1 MMRAVI
7 CKGDPTSHGGK
18 VLEGN
23 ELVTTN
29 GRAVAQLGH
38 KTFCPQCKGTFPI
51 IEGLDFH
58 TYAGIGTAVD
68 GMKTACGA
76 KLIATQQQMVID
88 DGGGDAGSTS
98 ASGPSAATADGA
110 RGRYSGAFRAV
121 DETTGQPVASLP
133 YRIELPDGRTVRG
146 VTDEDGYTQ
155 HVSSHTPDTVHLYWE
170 TEIHDD

>member
-51 IEGLDFH
+51 VEGLDFH

-88 DGGGDAGSTS
+88 DGGGGSTK
-98 ASGPSAATADGA
+98 AAASAAAPVAKDRA
-110 RGRYSGAFRAV
+110 QYSGAFRAV
-121 DETTGQPVASLP
+121 DETTGQPVAGLP

-146 VTDEDGYTQ
+146 VTDETGHTQ
-155 HVSSHTPDTVHLYWE
+155 HVSSNSPDTVRLYWE
-170 TEIHDD
+170 TEASDE

>member
-51 IEGLDFH
+51 IEGLHFH

-88 DGGGDAGSTS
+88 DGGGGAVP
-98 ASGPSAATADGA
+98 ASSAAPVTKDRAQ
-110 RGRYSGAFRAV
+110 YSGAFRAV
-121 DETTGQPVASLP
+121 DEITGQPVAGLP
-133 YRIELPDGRTVRG
+133 YRIELPDGSIVRG
-146 VTDEDGYTQ
+146 VTDQDGYTQ

>member
-88 DGGGDAGSTS
+88 DGGGGGAVP
-98 ASGPSAATADGA
+98 ASSAAPVTQDRAQ
-110 RGRYSGAFRAV
+110 YSGACRAV
-121 DETTGQPVASLP
+121 DETTGQPVAGLP

-146 VTDEDGYTQ
+146 VTDETGHTQ
-155 HVSSHTPDTVHLYWE
+155 HVSSNSPDTVKLYWE
-170 TEIHDD
+170 TEASDE